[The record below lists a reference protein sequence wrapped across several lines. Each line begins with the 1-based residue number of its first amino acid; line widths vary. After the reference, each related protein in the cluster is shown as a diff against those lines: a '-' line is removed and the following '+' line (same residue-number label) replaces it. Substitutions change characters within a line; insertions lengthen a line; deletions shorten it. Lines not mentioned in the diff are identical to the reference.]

1 MTPQKKEKKY
11 RRKKKLGPWYQAGR
25 ILIILGAI
33 LAIVAAVLSLISGIN
48 EDVWQSYTFGMLG
61 VNYLG
66 AIIAIV
72 VAALVL
78 WMIID
83 LRFVYSVTFIVLAII
98 FIILGIII
106 GNIGG
111 LIIII
116 GAILIIFERVSRE

>member
-33 LAIVAAVLSLISGIN
+33 LAIVAAVLSLIYAT
-48 EDVWQSYTFGMLG
+48 EDVWQSFTFGMLD
-61 VNYLG
+61 VDYLG

-111 LIIII
+111 LVIII